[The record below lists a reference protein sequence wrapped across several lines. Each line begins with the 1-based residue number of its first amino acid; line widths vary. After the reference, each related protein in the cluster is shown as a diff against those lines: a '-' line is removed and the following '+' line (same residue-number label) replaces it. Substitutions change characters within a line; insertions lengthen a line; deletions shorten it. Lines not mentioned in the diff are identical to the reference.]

1 MPRVAWLLLLGVLSA
16 CSPEDPDTLRLLVA
30 SSAIE
35 PARQIAAQ
43 YQQQSG
49 IPVLVIAASSGAL
62 VRQVENGL
70 RGDVVLLA
78 SPDWMQRLES
88 HSSIAS
94 ETRRV
99 PFGNRLVIATRLQT
113 VSSGTISLEGDP
125 PEGRWVIG
133 IPSSVPV
140 GKHAKAALQTL
151 GWWEQVK
158 TRSVMAADARAAC
171 AHVRSGSV
179 DLGLL
184 WASDA
189 RGHCQVLAEIPEQIS
204 GPITY
209 PAACISNRAGSRE
222 LLAWLCDSPIWI
234 EAGFIPHVEKKDNR

>member
-1 MPRVAWLLLLGVLSA
+1 MPRFAWIGLLVALSA

-30 SSAIE
+30 SSTIE
-35 PARQIAAQ
+35 PARKIAAQ
-43 YQQQSG
+43 YQQHSG
-49 IPVLVIAASSGAL
+49 IPVVVISASSGSL

-88 HSSIAS
+88 RSPIAS
-94 ETRRV
+94 ETLRI
-99 PFGNRLVIATRLQT
+99 PFGNQLVIATRLQT
-113 VSSGTISLEGDP
+113 ESTETLSLEGDP

-140 GKHAKAALQTL
+140 GKHARSALEAL
-151 GWWEQVK
+151 GWWERVK
-158 TRSVMAADARAAC
+158 PRSVMAADARAAC

-189 RGHCQVLAEIPEQIS
+189 RGNCQVLAEIPQQIS

-209 PAACISNRAGSRE
+209 PAACISNRPGSRE
-222 LLAWLCDSPIWI
+222 LLVWLCESPIWS
-234 EAGFIPHVEKKDNR
+234 EAGFIPHVEKKENR

>member
-1 MPRVAWLLLLGVLSA
+1 MPRFAWIGLLGVLSA

-30 SSAIE
+30 SSTIE

-49 IPVLVIAASSGAL
+49 IPVVVISASSGSL

-78 SPDWMQRLES
+78 SPDWMQRLQS
-88 HSSIAS
+88 HSSIAT
-94 ETRRV
+94 ETLRV
-99 PFGNRLVIATRLQT
+99 PFGNRLVLATRWQT
-113 VSSGTISLEGDP
+113 APSETISLEGDP
-125 PEGRWVIG
+125 PEGRWIIG

-140 GKHAKAALQTL
+140 GKHAKTALQAL
-151 GWWEQVK
+151 GWWERVRP
-158 TRSVMAADARAAC
+158 RSVMAADARAAC

-189 RGHCQVLAEIPEQIS
+189 RGNCQILAEIPEQIS

-209 PAACISNRAGSRE
+209 PAACISDRTGSRE
-222 LLAWLCDSPIWI
+222 LLVWLCDSPIWS
-234 EAGFIPHVEKKDNR
+234 EAGFIPHVEKKENR